1 MDYDA
6 SVFKEKA
13 NRKARKIWLVFAFL
27 LSANYGSDVAN
38 GLQTV
43 PYYLIFLALCWIPII
58 AGEIILRVK
67 GYDTESYRYN
77 LVIGYGIFYTYV
89 VCTTASPIAFTYVLP
104 VTSLLVLYKSKQFMV
119 WCGIANSIIILV
131 SSFYHVMQGYRS
143 DADMKNY
150 QLELSCVILC
160 YICYVMSIKHLNESD
175 GAMTD
180 SIKSD
185 LHRVVTTV
193 EQVKVASNSIIDGVS
208 VVRELASENTHGAG
222 IVVQSMN
229 KLQDCN
235 TNLQDTTT
243 SSNQITS
250 DIHSQVDHVASMI
263 EHMVSL
269 TAESGRHAQTS
280 SADLDSLVTTTQTM
294 AELSGEIEHRL
305 QEFKAEFETV
315 KAETGTIED
324 ITGQTNLLA
333 LNASIEAARNGE
345 AGKGFAVVAEHIREL
360 STETQSSSTQI
371 RQALQRLEE
380 TSDKMISSMEE
391 TLHLIQLTLDKV
403 STTGGNMTKI
413 ADDATQLGENIKI
426 IDTAMKDVEA
436 SNLHLVD
443 NLTQVSSVVEDMT
456 KCITDSNE
464 ISTRM
469 LSKYDESANNINSIE
484 SVVEKL
490 MCELGIGGFM
500 GVDDVKPGMK
510 LIVTTDTSQSCHGVL
525 TAQENNTLTV
535 SLHDPLT
542 CEAPAICQLQITVG
556 NVLYCWDHAT
566 IRPTRTK
573 DSNVF
578 TISIESRPKISN
590 RRKYPRMDLINACT
604 ITLLNTDTT
613 IEGSMDNI
621 SANGFAFLTKD
632 AFFKDHKGA
641 DLSIHIHNFDLADHD
656 RFTGR
661 VIRCSNNNGMYIVG
675 CQMPE
680 DDLRLDDYI
689 KEKLA
694 TSEPA

>member
-13 NRKARKIWLVFAFL
+13 NRKARRIWLVFAFL

-235 TNLQDTTT
+235 ANLQDTTT

-484 SVVEKL
+484 TVVEKL

-510 LIVTTDTSQSCHGVL
+510 LIVTTDASQTCHGVL

-542 CEAPAICQLQITVG
+542 CKAPAICQLQITVG

-604 ITLLNTDTT
+604 ITLLDTDTT

-656 RFTGR
+656 RFAGR